1 MKRNGT
7 RILWTFFIIAMLSPA
22 LCTLDTAEA
31 TPEKQTASLPE
42 TVVSVQKVQKS
53 IAKNQI
59 EIVGT
64 VQAVEQAEIAAK
76 ISGNIVRLPVD
87 LGTRVNRGDL
97 LVEIQAEEISAKL
110 QQAKAQL
117 EQAKRNLA
125 REEKLLKKKAAT
137 LETVKSLRDM
147 VRIAEAAHREARIM
161 LGYTKIVAPFSGI
174 VTRKLTNIGDLA
186 TPGKPLLSLEEENN
200 LQVLTDIPEAMILMI
215 NKGDSLPVFI
225 PSVNLTIIGK
235 VAEVAPTADPFSRT
249 APIKLKIPAD
259 PRLRSG
265 QFARITLALASA
277 ETLTVHENAVTNFGQ
292 IERVFVVENGKA
304 ELRIVRTG
312 NHSGNRIEILS
323 GLKENEDIIVS
334 DSRTLVDGQPVSIR

>member
-7 RILWTFFIIAMLSPA
+7 RIFWTVVLTGLISLA
-22 LCTLDTAEA
+22 LCNLDNAKA
-31 TPEKQTASLPE
+31 TPEKNAQLPQ
-42 TVVSVQKVQKS
+42 VKVSVQKAQKS

-76 ISGNIVRLPVD
+76 ISGNIIKLPVD
-87 LGTRVNRGDL
+87 LGTRVHKGDL
-97 LVEIQAEEISAKL
+97 LVEIRAEEISAKL

-117 EQAKRNLA
+117 EQARRNLA

-147 VRIAEAAHREARIM
+147 ARIAEAAHREARIM
-161 LGYTKIVAPFSGI
+161 LGYTKIVAPFTGI

-186 TPGKPLLSLEEENN
+186 TPGKPLLTIEEENN
-200 LQVLTDIPEAMILMI
+200 LQVLTDIPEAMILKI

-225 PSVNLTIIGK
+225 PSVNLTITGK

-249 APIKLKIPAD
+249 APIKLKIPTD
-259 PRLRSG
+259 PGLRSG
-265 QFARITLALASA
+265 QFARVTLALAAA
-277 ETLTVHENAVTNFGQ
+277 ETLTVPESAVTNFGQ
-292 IERVFVVENGKA
+292 IERIFVVENGKA

-312 NHSGNRIEILS
+312 NHSGNSIEILS
-323 GLKENEDIIVS
+323 GLKENEAVIIS
-334 DSRTLVDGQPVSIR
+334 DSRTLVDGQPVTIQ